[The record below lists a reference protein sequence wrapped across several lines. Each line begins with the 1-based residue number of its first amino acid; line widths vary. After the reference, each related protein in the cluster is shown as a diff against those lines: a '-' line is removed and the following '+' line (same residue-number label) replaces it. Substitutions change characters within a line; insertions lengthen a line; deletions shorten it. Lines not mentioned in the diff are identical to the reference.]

1 MDEWRDR
8 LDEAIDDALAG
19 YGKAPEN
26 EGLERR
32 ILARVTGAPKKVYPA
47 KALALAAGAVAIA
60 LSFCLILWM
69 TPKTLVQP
77 LPPSKTSAT
86 VGAPRIR
93 MIPEA
98 ESAAVP
104 ATVEK
109 PRRTRAKAAEPKLA
123 QFPAPSGLSSEERA
137 LVHLAEAQENLRQVT
152 YIGRPVKPI
161 DIAAIE
167 IRPSGSGWNTKE
179 KKCCDQ

>member
-8 LDEAIDDALAG
+8 LDEAIDEALAS
-19 YGKAPEN
+19 YGKAPES
-26 EGLERR
+26 EGLDRR
-32 ILARVTGAPKKVYPA
+32 ILARVTGAPRRLYPA
-47 KALALAAGAVAIA
+47 KTLVLAAGAAAIA
-60 LSFCLILWM
+60 LSFCLILWR
-69 TPKTLVQP
+69 TPKTSVQP
-77 LPPSKTSAT
+77 LPPSKISAT

-93 MIPEA
+93 TIPEA

-109 PRRTRAKAAEPKLA
+109 PRRIRTKAAEPKLA

-137 LVHLAEAQENLRQVT
+137 LVHLAQAQENLRQVT
-152 YIGRPVKPI
+152 YLGRPVKPI

-167 IRPSGSGWNTKE
+167 IRPIGSGWNTKE
-179 KKCCDQ
+179 EKCCDQ